1 MEIRQLEYFREI
13 ATTGSINEAARRLN
27 MSQPPLSYQ
36 MKQLEAELNV
46 TLFERT
52 RTGVTLTEAGK
63 LLYERAE
70 NLLNFVSST
79 RQEVAEA
86 GKKRVLRIGMTPT
99 TVGTMMPFISEFA
112 RKNPDVNFEV
122 HDGITYT
129 LYNYLMDGIVD
140 VAVVRTPIGIT
151 LTAVPQEYGISLSRR
166 YTFARGLSQER
177 NTASIA
183 SFNCSTGS
191 DGKSLP
197 S

>member
-70 NLLNFVSST
+70 NLLYFVSST

-112 RKNPDVNFEV
+112 
-122 HDGITYT
+122 
-129 LYNYLMDGIVD
+129 
-140 VAVVRTPIGIT
+140 
-151 LTAVPQEYGISLSRR
+151 
-166 YTFARGLSQER
+166 
-177 NTASIA
+177 
-183 SFNCSTGS
+183 
-191 DGKSLP
+191 
-197 S
+197 